1 MVQLKDSS
9 RVTDKKKNK
18 HDSLQEK
25 HYQVFHAKT
34 FGCEKGKFFMLID
47 TKESKSEKP
56 KDWWKPVVFIVI
68 IIVLFIVMN
77 GIGFGWNLTDLHHW
91 IASLGLWGPIAFFF
105 IYLGAVIA
113 TIPGTI
119 FGVIAGALF
128 GSFSGVILISV
139 SSTVGASITFLIAR
153 YLARDAV
160 ARWLAKN
167 KTMQKLDKMT
177 EEHGFVLVGLTRLIP
192 LFPFTLLN
200 YGFGLTKVSFKT
212 YVFWSWLCML
222 PGTIIVVVGTD
233 AITQGLNQGRIPWE
247 LIGVCIITGCVL
259 GLITWYGRRQ
269 YRQKK
274 NDSAGKSDEKQDH
287 INKKQV

>member
-1 MVQLKDSS
+1 M
-9 RVTDKKKNK
+9 N
-18 HDSLQEK
+18 EK
-25 HYQVFHAKT
+25 S
-34 FGCEKGKFFMLID
+34 
-47 TKESKSEKP
+47 KENERP
-56 KDWWKPVVFIVI
+56 KDWWKPVVFIAI

-77 GIGFGWNLTDLHHW
+77 RIGFGENLQGIQEW
-91 IASLGLWGPIAFFF
+91 IASLGVWGPIVFFG

-128 GSFSGVILISV
+128 GSVVGVALISV

-153 YLARDAV
+153 YFARDSV
-160 ARWLAKN
+160 SRWLSKN
-167 KTMQKLDKMT
+167 RTMQKLDQLTQEQGMI
-177 EEHGFVLVGLTRLIP
+177 LVGLTRFIP

-233 AITQGLNQGRIPWE
+233 VLTQGLTQGRIPWE
-247 LIGVCIITGCVL
+247 LLGVLCITVFILVL
-259 GLITWYGRRQ
+259 IIWYARKQ
-269 YRQKK
+269 LQQKRK
-274 NDSAGKSDEKQDH
+274 KTEEISIDE
-287 INKKQV
+287 